1 MQTKI
6 VHNWNDLVGMSND
19 EYYLDITPDI
29 GFGWVRKRIDDSTVA
44 YLSTH
49 TFYEK
54 KCAFS
59 TEYLQGFGFNV
70 ELVSWG

>member
-1 MQTKI
+1 MKI
-6 VHNWNDLVGMSND
+6 IKNWNDLVGMSND
-19 EYYLDITPDI
+19 EYYLDINTDI

-54 KCAFS
+54 KYEFS
-59 TEYLQGFGFNV
+59 TEILQSFGFDV
-70 ELVSWG
+70 KLVSWG